1 MEKRQSAQVE
11 SALEKEWEEEKQDW
25 EQRQVL
31 ILCCCCSVAKLCLTL
46 QPHGLQHSRLS
57 VLHYLPEFAQICIH

>member
-25 EQRQVL
+25 EQRQVYHRL
-31 ILCCCCSVAKLCLTL
+31 GGCWTWVSVYSWDKCGNDIYLAKVT
-46 QPHGLQHSRLS
+46 GLL
-57 VLHYLPEFAQICIH
+57 